1 MKKPFHIPL
10 NISNCGKYAL
20 IPGDPARVKKIFEF
34 FCNNLDATPLDIDL
48 KPEVRNREFFARNI
62 KILGE
67 IVTIMSTGIGGPS
80 TAIAIEELLQLG
92 VHTFIR
98 VGSTGAIQPQ
108 IQEKSIIISL
118 GAVRYEGTSSHFVPI
133 AYPAYSNPIVYLSLL
148 SAASKLQNR
157 KQVQVYSGT
166 TVCSDTFYQGQ
177 SRTETFTPTIPNNLV
192 KMRDW
197 QKIGVLNYDMESSV
211 VLTMSSISGARAG
224 VITGV
229 LINRERNEYP
239 NIEIIHEAE
248 ENAIEVACNA
258 LLQLI
263 KWDHSKEIR
272 INLPNYWDPDNKSQ

>member
-20 IPGDPARVKKIFEF
+20 IPGDPDRVKNIFEF
-34 FCNNLDATPLDIDL
+34 LCNNLDATPLDIDL

-67 IVTIMSTGIGGPS
+67 TVTIMSTGIGGPS
-80 TAIAIEELLQLG
+80 TAIAIEELMQLG
-92 VHTFIR
+92 VHTLIR
-98 VGSTGAIQPQ
+98 VGTTGAIQPQ
-108 IQEKSIIISL
+108 IQEKSIIITL

-148 SAASKLQNR
+148 SAASKLQSR

-177 SRTETFTPTIPNNLV
+177 SRTETFTPIIPNNLV
-192 KMRDW
+192 NIHDW

-211 VLTMSSISGARAG
+211 VLIMSSISGARAG

-229 LINRERNEYP
+229 LVNRERSEYP
-239 NIEIIHEAE
+239 TIETIREAE

-258 LLQLI
+258 VVQLI

-272 INLPNYWDPDNKSQ
+272 INFPNFWAPDNI

>member
-20 IPGDPARVKKIFEF
+20 IPGDPDRVKNIFEF
-34 FCNNLDATPLDIDL
+34 FCNNLDATPLDINL

-67 IVTIMSTGIGGPS
+67 TVTIMSTGIGGPS
-80 TAIAIEELLQLG
+80 TAIAIEELMQLG

-98 VGSTGAIQPQ
+98 VGTTGAIQPQ
-108 IQEKSIIISL
+108 IQEKSIIITL
-118 GAVRYEGTSSHFVPI
+118 GAVRYEGTSSHFVPL

-148 SAASKLQNR
+148 SAASKLRNR
-157 KQVQVYSGT
+157 KQLQVYSGT

-177 SRTETFTPTIPNNLV
+177 SRTETFTPTIPNNLIN
-192 KMRDW
+192 MHEW

-211 VLTMSSISGARAG
+211 VLTMTSISGARAG

-229 LINRERNEYP
+229 LVNRERNEYP
-239 NIEIIHEAE
+239 IIETIQEAE

-258 LLQLI
+258 LVQLI
-263 KWDHSKEIR
+263 EWDRSKKIQ
-272 INLPNYWDPDNKSQ
+272 INLPNFWDPDKI